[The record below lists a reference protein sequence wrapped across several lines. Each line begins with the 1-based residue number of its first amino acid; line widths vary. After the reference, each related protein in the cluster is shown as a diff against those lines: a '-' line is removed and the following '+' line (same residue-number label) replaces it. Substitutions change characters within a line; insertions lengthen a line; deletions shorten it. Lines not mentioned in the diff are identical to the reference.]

1 MTAVYEI
8 LLRGMVDSSTL
19 PHTLA
24 GFCVGLS
31 ETLVGYPFVTAK
43 VLIQNRQSF
52 WGLRWRRYYQGVKYP
67 LVSSVGFNTLVFP
80 LHDALHDRGYSHVL
94 SGGLAGLAVTP
105 QTWFIDTF
113 TIRRQTD
120 QRVGLGMFRG
130 ARGFG
135 MTSARETTALGVYF
149 GTYHKVRESC
159 NSVVS
164 GGAAGLANWTLT
176 YPLDTLR
183 TRQIAQRCGVR
194 EALAQGRLW
203 RGYGVAAARA
213 IVVNAA
219 SFTVYEQSLQLFK
232 RWW

>member
-1 MTAVYEI
+1 MTAREPGAWLTRYAE
-8 LLRGMVDSSTL
+8 TA
-19 PHTLA
+19 A
-24 GFCVGLS
+24 GACVGMS
-31 ETLVGYPFVTAK
+31 ETLVGYPFMTAK
-43 VLIQNRQSF
+43 VLIQNKQPF

-94 SGGLAGLAVTP
+94 SGGLAGLAVSP

-135 MTSARETTALGVYF
+135 MTIARETLALSAYF
-149 GTYHKVRESC
+149 GTYHRLRESC
-159 NSVVS
+159 NSFVS

-176 YPLDTLR
+176 FPVDTLR
-183 TRQIAQRCGVR
+183 TRQIAQRCGVA

-203 RGYGVAAARA
+203 KGFGVAAARSV
-213 IVVNAA
+213 VVNAT
-219 SFTVYEQSLQLFK
+219 SFTVYEHALRLFK
-232 RWW
+232 REHSI

>member
-1 MTAVYEI
+1 
-8 LLRGMVDSSTL
+8 MVDSSTL

-24 GFCVGLS
+24 GLCVGFS

-43 VLIQNRQSF
+43 VLIQNRQPF
-52 WGLRWRRYYQGVKYP
+52 LGLRWRRYYQGVKYP

-80 LHDALHDRGYSHVL
+80 VHQTLHDRGYSHVL
-94 SGGLAGLAVTP
+94 SGGLAGLAVAP

-120 QRVGLGMFRG
+120 QRVELGMFRG

-135 MTSARETTALGVYF
+135 MTVARETMALSAYF
-149 GTYHKVRESC
+149 GTYHKFRESC

-176 YPLDTLR
+176 FPVDTLR
-183 TRQIAQRCGVR
+183 TRQIAQKCSVR

-213 IVVNAA
+213 VVVNAA
-219 SFTVYEQSLQLFK
+219 SFTVYEQMLRLFK
-232 RWW
+232 RLW